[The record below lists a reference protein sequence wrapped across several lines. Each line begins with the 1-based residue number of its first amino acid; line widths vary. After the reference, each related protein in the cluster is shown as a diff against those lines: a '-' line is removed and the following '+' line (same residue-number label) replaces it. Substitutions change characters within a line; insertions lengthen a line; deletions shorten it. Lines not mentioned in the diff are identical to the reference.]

1 MGDCISSRSAFLDF
15 YIMDD
20 RIVETLFA
28 KLIFG
33 LDDAILWLWSLQ
45 KEEIMDNL
53 SYHKQLSVENTEKLR
68 TILQEFPQFIRDYFR
83 GLEPTT
89 TAKTRISYA
98 YDLKVFF
105 FFLQQRNSYFAHKE
119 IKDFVVSDL
128 ELLEPV
134 DIEEYLEFLK
144 VYQDPNGKIR
154 TNDER
159 GIHRKLSSLR
169 SFYLYYSKRKMIKNN
184 PTIVVDLP
192 KLHQK
197 QIIRLDPDEVAEL
210 LDLVEFGGKDL
221 TGMKKVYY
229 EKNKLRNLAIFTL
242 LLGTGIRVSECVGLD
257 LEHVDF
263 KNNRI
268 KIIRKGGKEDYVYFG
283 DEVEKALMDYIEQSR
298 NQIQAVQGH
307 EGALFLS
314 IQRKRMSVKAIEN
327 LVSDTAK
334 QVTRFKH
341 ITPHKLRSTYGTNLY
356 KETGDIYLVA
366 EVLGHND
373 VNTTRKHYAAL
384 DEDRKRQAAKVVRMR
399 EE

>member
-1 MGDCISSRSAFLDF
+1 
-15 YIMDD
+15 MDH
-20 RIVETLFA
+20 
-28 KLIFG
+28 
-33 LDDAILWLWSLQ
+33 
-45 KEEIMDNL
+45 L
-53 SYHKQLSVENTEKLR
+53 SYHKQLAVENTEKLR
-68 TILQEFPQFIRDYFR
+68 EVLMEFPAFVRDYFR

-89 TAKTRISYA
+89 TTKTRISYA

-105 FFLQQRNSYFAHKE
+105 YFLQRKNAYFARKE

-144 VYQDPNGKIR
+144 VYQDPNGAIR

-159 GIHRKLSSLR
+159 GLHRKLSSLR
-169 SFYLYYSKRKMIKNN
+169 SFYLYYSKRKLIRNN

-197 QIIRLDPDEVAEL
+197 QIVRLDPDEVAEL

-257 LEHVDF
+257 IEHVDF

-283 DEVEKALMDYIEQSR
+283 DEVEKALMDYIENSR
-298 NQIQAVQGH
+298 KQIAAVAGH
-307 EGALFLS
+307 EHAP
-314 IQRKRMSVKAIEN
+314 A
-327 LVSDTAK
+327 
-334 QVTRFKH
+334 
-341 ITPHKLRSTYGTNLY
+341 
-356 KETGDIYLVA
+356 
-366 EVLGHND
+366 
-373 VNTTRKHYAAL
+373 
-384 DEDRKRQAAKVVRMR
+384 
-399 EE
+399 